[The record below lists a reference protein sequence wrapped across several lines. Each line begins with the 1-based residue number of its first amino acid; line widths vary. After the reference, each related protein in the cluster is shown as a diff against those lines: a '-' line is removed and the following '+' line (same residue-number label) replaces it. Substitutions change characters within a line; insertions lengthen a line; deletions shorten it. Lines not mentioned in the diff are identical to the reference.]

1 MNNLKI
7 PANATQI
14 IERLEQAGFE
24 AYVVGGCVRDSLLG
38 KTPHDWDITTSA
50 LPEQVKSLFSHTVDT
65 GLKHGTV
72 TVLIE
77 KEGFEVTTYRIDG
90 EYDDGRHPNQVQF
103 TLSLEE
109 DLKRRDFTINAMAY
123 NPLRGLVDLFGGIN
137 DLENKIV
144 KCVGNPKE
152 RFSEDA
158 LRMMRAV
165 RFAAQ
170 LDFEIDSNTKDA
182 IKDLA
187 PTLEVVSAERIR
199 EELCKLLVSGRP
211 GDIVTLY
218 ELGLT
223 KVFLPEFDVMMT
235 CEQNTPHHMYT
246 VGMHTVECLR
256 LAPDD
261 LVLRLVMLLHDVAKP
276 EMKTTSE
283 DGRDHFRN
291 HPIVGAERAKEIMH
305 RLRFDNE
312 TTRKVVRLVRYHDER
327 PRLTKESVR
336 KTIVKIG
343 ADAFPD
349 FFVVQR
355 ADIGAQSLYEREQ
368 KEANINKFQQ
378 LYREIIE
385 EHDCLSIKDMEIN
398 GRDLIDMGM
407 KPGPEMGDVLDA
419 LFEEVVEDPKKN
431 KRNYLF
437 SRAKSIA
444 NLCVVIAVTLF
455 LSVGCGQKQA
465 GANFKK
471 ANMTNGGVQ
480 EQSEETE
487 ISDESL
493 YVVKELD
500 VVKQCLTVVSLQSGN
515 TLRFDYKTG
524 TEFFD
529 EYGDYEV
536 WSRFFPGTVVT
547 LGEVKT
553 DSTVSSVSIYP
564 GSWRYDDITD
574 YKIDIVNKFIDFAGE
589 KYMLSNNAAIISK
602 DDLFDIGQIKEGDKI
617 SIVGEGKEVYCIVVS
632 ESTGILK
639 LTNTSKFDGSV
650 LDIGGKVFAE
660 VSRNAE
666 IDVPEGTYT
675 VTAANAGYGG
685 ECEITIV
692 RGETT
697 VIDMSQ
703 LEGEGPRMCQLH
715 FNVGAENCK
724 IYLDGELVEN
734 NSTKEV
740 RYGTHTLAVSAPGYE
755 TWKKYLVVNSATAD
769 IDIGLDET
777 DSATNQTQTVT
788 DETLNK
794 NATNGTI
801 TNGADSNHTNNQLAG
816 ALAGSLANS
825 IINGTTNNTTTNS
838 NTDLGSDLQYYST
851 LSNIITNLLE

>member
-1 MNNLKI
+1 MNNIKI

-14 IERLEQAGFE
+14 IERLETAGFE

-50 LPEQVKSLFSHTVDT
+50 LPEEVKSLFSHTVDT

-90 EYDDGRHPNQVQF
+90 KYDDGRHPNQVEF

-123 NPLRGLVDLFGGIN
+123 NPSRGLVDLFGGIN
-137 DLENKIV
+137 DLDNKIV
-144 KCVGNPKE
+144 KCVGNPNE

-170 LDFEIDSNTKDA
+170 LDFEIEANTRSA
-182 IKDLA
+182 IKELSS
-187 PTLEVVSAERIR
+187 TLSVVSAERIR
-199 EELCKLLVSGRP
+199 EELCKLLVSDRP

-235 CEQNTPHHMYT
+235 CEQNTPHHRYT
-246 VGMHTVECLR
+246 VGMHTVEGIK
-256 LAPDD
+256 LAPND
-261 LVLRLVMLLHDVAKP
+261 LVLRLIMLLHDVAKP
-276 EMKTTSE
+276 EVKTTGA
-283 DGRDHFRN
+283 DGKDHFLN
-291 HPIVGAERAKEIMH
+291 HPIVGAERAREIMH

-336 KTIVKIG
+336 KAIVRIG
-343 ADAFPD
+343 VDAFPD

-355 ADIGAQSLYEREQ
+355 ADIGAQSLYQIEQ
-368 KEANINKFQQ
+368 KEANIDKFQQ

-385 EHDCLSIKDMEIN
+385 EQDCLSIKDMEIN
-398 GRDLIDMGM
+398 GKELIEMGM
-407 KPGPEMGDVLDA
+407 KPGPELGDVLDT

-431 KRNYLF
+431 NRDYLF
-437 SRAKSIA
+437 SKAKKLA
-444 NLCVVIAVTLF
+444 NLCVVLVAFIFAM
-455 LSVGCGQKQA
+455 GCGKKDP
-465 GANFKK
+465 GANIQK
-471 ANMTNGGVQ
+471 AGMTNGGVQ
-480 EQSEETE
+480 ETSNQQDSTSE
-487 ISDESL
+487 DL

-500 VVKQCLTVVSLQSGN
+500 VVKQCITVVSLQSGN

-524 TEFFD
+524 TEFFN

-553 DSTVSSVSIYP
+553 DSTVSRVSIYP
-564 GSWRYDDITD
+564 DSWRYDDISD
-574 YKIDIVNKFIDFAGE
+574 YKIDIVNSFIDFAGE
-589 KYMLSNNAAIISK
+589 KYMLNKNVAIISK
-602 DDLFDIGQIKEGDKI
+602 DDLFDIDQIKEGDKI
-617 SIVGEGKEVYCIVVS
+617 SIIGEGKQVYSIVVS
-632 ESTGILK
+632 ESTGVIK
-639 LTNTSKFDGSV
+639 LINTSKFDGSV
-650 LDIGGKVFAE
+650 IDIGGKVFSE

-675 VTAANAGYGG
+675 VTAANEGYGG
-685 ECEITIV
+685 ECEVTVV

-697 VIDMSQ
+697 VIDMTQ
-703 LEGEGPRMCQLH
+703 LEGEGPKMCSLR

-734 NSTKEV
+734 NVTKEV
-740 RYGTHTLAVSAPGYE
+740 RYGTHTLAVTAPGYD

-777 DSATNQTQTVT
+777 DSAANQTQTVT
-788 DETLNK
+788 DETLNQ
-794 NATNGTI
+794 NATTGTI
-801 TNGADSNHTNNQLAG
+801 TDNTNLAG
-816 ALAGSLANS
+816 TLAGTYANS
-825 IINGTTNNTTTNS
+825 YTNNTNNNTTS
-838 NTDLGSDLQYYST
+838 ATTDTGSDLEYYST
-851 LSNIITNLLE
+851 LSNIITNLME